1 MLHNGSDYVEEQAD
15 AHMVNEVAKKTLGK
29 HTRTTFANLWPPV
42 WGLASF
48 SSLPHTHAH
57 TRPSLSGREEGNDRD
72 GKSKK
77 LPRSHQKRQLDE
89 FLHLGHRHRAPLIS
103 DVATRLSCP

>member
-1 MLHNGSDYVEEQAD
+1 MLHNGLDDVKEQAD
-15 AHMVNEVAKKTLGK
+15 AHMVNEVTKKILGK
-29 HTRTTFANLWPPV
+29 HTRTTFTNLWPPV

-57 TRPSLSGREEGNDRD
+57 TRPSLSGREEGNGGD

-77 LPRSHQKRQLDE
+77 LPRSHQKQQLDE
-89 FLHLGHRHRAPLIS
+89 CLHLGRRHLALLIP
-103 DVATRLSCP
+103 DVATRLWCP